1 MNGVRTECDCR
12 GRRERRRGG
21 GRGLRGSA
29 GRRSGGSGG
38 GTGARRTPSTRT
50 TTSGA
55 LAAIGAYLANDLR
68 DPEGL
73 ARPVLRRAAQ
83 ALAASRIAALR
94 RTGSGYLRLD
104 PPRLTE
110 PEQAGAGRP
119 VTDGDVE
126 NEIIDATVVEVVE
139 PDSTDEGGDR

>member
-1 MNGVRTECDCR
+1 MNGARTEGDGR

-21 GRGLRGSA
+21 GRGARGATERPA
-29 GRRSGGSGG
+29 GSSGG
-38 GTGARRTPSTRT
+38 GRRGPSART

-55 LAAIGAYLANDLR
+55 LAAVGAYLANDLR

-104 PPRLTE
+104 PPSTAEL
-110 PEQAGAGRP
+110 EQAADAQAAAGRRHA
-119 VTDGDVE
+119 E
-126 NEIIDATVVEVVE
+126 AEEEIIDATVVEVVE
-139 PDSTDEGGDR
+139 PDDPGHEGER